1 MICYL
6 MNLGGSDDDDDDDND
21 IEEIDEIGDFGKPCI
36 RCLRQWPSEQEGKKK
51 QVGLILI

>member
-6 MNLGGSDDDDDDDND
+6 MNLGGNDDDDDDDND